1 MREVAGLAVDAG
13 ALSRLRQQASAD
25 PRQAIREAAA
35 QFEALF
41 MQQMLKSMR
50 EAIPRSGLLD
60 GPGQST
66 YESMLD
72 SQLAQSVGGR
82 PGGLADV
89 LVRQLSR
96 HIEGGQPPEDGQQA
110 SRGLPASG
118 VPAAAAGDG
127 GLAAGPGR
135 PGEAPLSP
143 GLRRTMLAPSM
154 AAISTVGGLPGVLA
168 GALGRTGTDA
178 GRTGIAGADATAGAG
193 RAARGASGR
202 GGASPVQVDF
212 VERMY
217 PHAQA
222 AQRAT
227 GVRAEFIVGQ
237 AALESGWGR
246 AEMRHPDG
254 RAAHNLFGIKA
265 GRGWTGPTVDVLTTE
280 YIDGKARKSV
290 ETFRAYGSY
299 AEAFTDWARLMTRSS
314 RYGEVVK
321 AGNSAEA
328 FASGLQRAGYAT
340 DPNYASKLERTI
352 ERAIELRRL
361 QI

>member
-50 EAIPRSGLLD
+50 EAIPKSGLLE

-66 YESMLD
+66 YQDMLD
-72 SQLAQSVGGR
+72 SQLAQSVGGQ
-82 PGGLADV
+82 PGGLADI
-89 LVRQLSR
+89 LARQLSR
-96 HIEGGQPPEDGQQA
+96 HIDGAVPPASAGDEPAGEGGIPDAGLG
-110 SRGLPASG
+110 RGPA
-118 VPAAAAGDG
+118 VT
-127 GLAAGPGR
+127 LA
-135 PGEAPLSP
+135 P
-143 GLRRTMLAPSM
+143 GLRRTMAPPSM
-154 AAISTVGGLPGVLA
+154 AAISTVGGLPSVLA
-168 GALGRTGTDA
+168 GALGRTVRDGSS
-178 GRTGIAGADATAGAG
+178 AGAANRGPDALAESGKPTGAG
-193 RAARGASGR
+193 RN
-202 GGASPVQVDF
+202 ASPAQVDF
-212 VERMY
+212 VDRMY

-254 RAAHNLFGIKA
+254 RPAHNLFGIKA
-265 GRGWTGPTVDVLTTE
+265 GSSWSGRTVDVLTTE
-280 YIDGKARKSV
+280 YVDGQARKSV
-290 ETFRAYGSY
+290 EKFRAYDSY
-299 AEAFTDWARLMTRSS
+299 AEAFTDWARLMTGSN
-314 RYGEVVK
+314 RYGEVLK
-321 AGNSAEA
+321 AGASAGD

-340 DPNYASKLERTI
+340 DPNYARKLERTI

-361 QI
+361 QT

>member
-25 PRQAIREAAA
+25 PRQAVREAAA

-50 EAIPRSGLLD
+50 EAIPKSGLLD

-89 LVRQLSR
+89 LARQLSR
-96 HIEGGQPPEDGQQA
+96 HIEGGRQ
-110 SRGLPASG
+110 
-118 VPAAAAGDG
+118 PAAVDESPAPGGDRIG
-127 GLAAGPGR
+127 ADLQRR
-135 PGEAPLSP
+135 PEAELSP
-143 GLRRTMLAPSM
+143 GLRRTMATASM
-154 AAISTVGGLPGVLA
+154 ATISTVGGLPGVLA
-168 GALGRTGTDA
+168 GALGRTAVDAVRAEATGAVADA
-178 GRTGIAGADATAGAG
+178 GRAGKSAAG
-193 RAARGASGR
+193 RSR
-202 GGASPVQVDF
+202 ASPAQVEF
-212 VERMY
+212 VDRMFA
-217 PHAQA
+217 HARA

-227 GVRAEFIVGQ
+227 GVPAEFIVGQ

-254 RAAHNLFGIKA
+254 RPAHNLFGIKA
-265 GRGWTGPTVDVLTTE
+265 GSGWRGQTVDVLTTE
-280 YIDGKARKSV
+280 YVNGEPRKSV
-290 ETFRAYGSY
+290 EQFRAYGSY
-299 AEAFTDWARLMTRSS
+299 AEAFTDWARLMKGSS
-314 RYGEVVK
+314 RYGEVLK
-321 AGNSAEA
+321 AGTSAEA

-352 ERAIELRRL
+352 ERAVELRRL